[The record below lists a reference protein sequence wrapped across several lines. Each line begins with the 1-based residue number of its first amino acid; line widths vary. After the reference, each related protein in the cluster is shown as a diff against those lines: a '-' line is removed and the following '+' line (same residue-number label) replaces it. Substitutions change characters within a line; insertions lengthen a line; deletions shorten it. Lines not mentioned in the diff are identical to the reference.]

1 MGYGSKREA
10 IKTLISEHFRS
21 AQDFERYVLKYL
33 IDKVHNGNPNGLKSA
48 IPGGNAGMRKSFIGA
63 TRPST
68 PPPASPLS
76 SSPTSSKKEPENTTP
91 ATAGETA
98 NTLLTKKKKK
108 GFFSKK

>member
-1 MGYGSKREA
+1 
-10 IKTLISEHFRS
+10 
-21 AQDFERYVLKYL
+21 
-33 IDKVHNGNPNGLKSA
+33 
-48 IPGGNAGMRKSFIGA
+48 MRKSFIGA

-76 SSPTSSKKEPENTTP
+76 LSPNASKKEVENTTP